1 TLAARLLLAPVLA
14 AGVAAP
20 AVAQQGKPAA
30 SQQTARAADPTAMLK
45 QGREALKAGQLDRA
59 QELAVQA
66 DAANP
71 SGRWGLFD
79 DTPES
84 LKKDV
89 LAAKAKAD
97 KAESERLCKAAK
109 DLAAK
114 PCKTAGEK
122 LANLDQAYALADRAV
137 TLAGPGDVWDVF
149 GDKPDKVRKDI
160 DAARTQVRK
169 ANPTAVANKPQTPA
183 PQLNR
188 TPTQTGPVVQ

>member
-1 TLAARLLLAPVLA
+1 MCQALGVGLDTEGKEAMVFHGNRWGWRTLAARLLLAPVLA

-84 LKKDV
+84 
-89 LAAKAKAD
+89 
-97 KAESERLCKAAK
+97 
-109 DLAAK
+109 
-114 PCKTAGEK
+114 
-122 LANLDQAYALADRAV
+122 
-137 TLAGPGDVWDVF
+137 
-149 GDKPDKVRKDI
+149 
-160 DAARTQVRK
+160 
-169 ANPTAVANKPQTPA
+169 
-183 PQLNR
+183 
-188 TPTQTGPVVQ
+188 